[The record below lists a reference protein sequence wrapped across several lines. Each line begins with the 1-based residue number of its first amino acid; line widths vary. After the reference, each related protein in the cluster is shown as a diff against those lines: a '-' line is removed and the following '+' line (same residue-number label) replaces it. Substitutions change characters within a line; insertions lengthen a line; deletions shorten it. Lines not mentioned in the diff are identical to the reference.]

1 MLNDDYDEDMKIAKM
16 KGIRRKELSLEKGAS
31 LS

>member
-1 MLNDDYDEDMKIAKM
+1 MLNDDYDGDMKIAKM
-16 KGIRRKELSLEKGAS
+16 KGKKLSLEKGAS